1 MLLRWVSIAP
11 LESIQSPKSNIKYIM
26 MLLQTTLD
34 KISRD
39 TSPFS
44 CQSSRAYVIPPL
56 PINDVDCYVLGLLV
70 AAKFSKCNIY
80 FNIDYGR
87 GETNDEVVFLDVHFD
102 IEEH

>member
-1 MLLRWVSIAP
+1 M
-11 LESIQSPKSNIKYIM
+11 
-26 MLLQTTLD
+26 
-34 KISRD
+34 
-39 TSPFS
+39 
-44 CQSSRAYVIPPL
+44 IPPL
-56 PINDVDCYVLGLLV
+56 PINDVDCDVLGLLV